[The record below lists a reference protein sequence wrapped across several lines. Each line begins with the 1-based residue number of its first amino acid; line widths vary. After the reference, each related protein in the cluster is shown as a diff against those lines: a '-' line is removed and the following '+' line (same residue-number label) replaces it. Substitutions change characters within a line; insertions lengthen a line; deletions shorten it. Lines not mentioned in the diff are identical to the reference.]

1 MLYIGIDGG
10 GTKTKCVLA
19 DDNLK
24 IISSAEGKASNP
36 LAVSFDN
43 SANILIKLI
52 KQVLSKKKS
61 AKDISIVAGI
71 AGCGREAHAQ
81 HLKVFLENELKK
93 HGINFES
100 LKIVSDAEIA
110 FEGALGGKSGALLIA
125 GTGSILFGKDKNG
138 NLFRTGGYGKI
149 IGDEG
154 SGFSIGRKG
163 LNAVAKYLDGRGEK
177 TILTEYLMKE
187 FAINNRDDLI
197 TSVYSKEFDIPN
209 TTRFVINSADK
220 GDKICRQIINEEIE
234 ELILH
239 IKAFQKEIDEK
250 EFPLAL
256 SGGLLTN
263 KNFYS
268 QEFKEKVAKQL
279 KGIKIKR
286 AKYPPEIGA
295 VILAKRIFHYYKS

>member
-1 MLYIGIDGG
+1 MFYIGIDGG

-24 IISSAEGKASNP
+24 IISSAEGEASNP
-36 LAVSFDN
+36 LVVGFDN
-43 SANILIKLI
+43 SANVLIKLI

-61 AKDISIVAGI
+61 AKDIFIVAGI
-71 AGCGREAHAQ
+71 AGCGRKIHAK

-93 HGINFES
+93 HGINFET
-100 LKIVSDAEIA
+100 LEIVSDAEIA

-125 GTGSILFGKDKNG
+125 GTGSILFGKDKKRT
-138 NLFRTGGYGKI
+138 FSRTGGYGKI

-163 LNAVAKYLDGRGEK
+163 LNAVAKYLDGRGVK

-187 FAINNRDDLI
+187 FGINNRDDLI
-197 TSVYSKEFDIPN
+197 TAVYSKEFDIPN
-209 TTRFVINSADK
+209 VTRFVLSSASK
-220 GDKICRQIINEEIE
+220 GDKVCRNILNEETN

-239 IKAFQKEIDEK
+239 IKAFQKGINEK
-250 EFPLAL
+250 EFILAL
-256 SGGLLTN
+256 SGSLLTN
-263 KNFYS
+263 KNYYS
-268 QEFKEKVAKQL
+268 QELKRKIAKQL
-279 KGIKIKR
+279 KDIKIIR

-295 VILAKRIFHYYKS
+295 VILAKKHF

>member
-1 MLYIGIDGG
+1 MLFIGIDGG

-36 LAVSFDN
+36 LAVGFDN
-43 SANILIKLI
+43 STEVLTKLI

-110 FEGALGGKSGALLIA
+110 FEGALGGKCGALLIA
-125 GTGSILFGKDKNG
+125 GTGSILLGKNNKGDF
-138 NLFRTGGYGKI
+138 FRTGGYGKI

-177 TILTEYLMKE
+177 TILAEYLMKE
-187 FAINNRDDLI
+187 FGIKNKNDLI
-197 TSVYSKEFDIPN
+197 TSVYSKDFDIAC
-209 TTRFVINSADK
+209 TAKFVINSAGK
-220 GDKICRQIINEEIE
+220 GDKVCRQILNEEIE

-239 IKAFQKEIDEK
+239 IKAFQKEINEK
-250 EFPLAL
+250 KYTLSL
-256 SGGLLTN
+256 SGSLLTN

-268 QEFKEKVAKQL
+268 QEFKREIAKQL

-295 VILAKRIFHYYKS
+295 VILAKKTFLTNI

>member
-10 GTKTKCVLA
+10 GTKTKCIFTDV
-19 DDNLK
+19 DLK
-24 IISSAEGKASNP
+24 IIATSEGEASNP
-36 LAVSFDN
+36 LAVGFDN
-43 SANILIKLI
+43 SANVLIKLI

-61 AKDISIVAGI
+61 VKTISIVAGI

-81 HLKVFLENELKK
+81 HLKVFFENELKK

-138 NLFRTGGYGKI
+138 KFFRTGGYGKI

-187 FAINNRDDLI
+187 FGINNRDDLI

-209 TTRFVINSADK
+209 TTRFVINSASKNDK
-220 GDKICRQIINEEIE
+220 VCRKILNEEIE

-239 IKAFQKEIDEK
+239 IKAFQKEINEK
-250 EFPLAL
+250 EFALAL
-256 SGGLLTN
+256 SGSLLTN
-263 KNFYS
+263 KNIYS
-268 QEFKEKVAKQL
+268 QDFKSKIAKQL
-279 KGIKIKR
+279 KGVKIKR
-286 AKYPPEIGA
+286 AKFPPEIGA
-295 VILAKRIFHYYKS
+295 VILAKKFFHHNQ